1 MSIKYIYGY
10 TPIEWSK
17 LLETFVSSNVNW
29 DSVWIANYSSQQPS
43 IKLKPE
49 KIIFQNNYA
58 TIVYW
63 NDGTKT
69 VVKKSKEDE
78 FIPEVGFAMA
88 LVKKM
93 YGNRSE
99 ILRWIENAEIKE

>member
-1 MSIKYIYGY
+1 MQYHYVLQIDLGNGAYSVIDGY
-10 TPIEWSK
+10 LDMNGCLDMDFK
-17 LLETFVSSNVNW
+17 N
-29 DSVWIANYSSQQPS
+29 QQ
-43 IKLKPE
+43 LKPE

-69 VVKKSKEDE
+69 VVKRADEDDK

-88 LVKKM
+88 LVKRI

-99 ILRWIENAEIKE
+99 VLRWIENAEIRE

>member
-1 MSIKYIYGY
+1 MYHYIFQVDSNNGQYSVTDGY
-10 TPIEWSK
+10 LNDDFDFTDFQHKE
-17 LLETFVSSNVNW
+17 
-29 DSVWIANYSSQQPS
+29 
-43 IKLKPE
+43 LKPE
-49 KIIFQNNYA
+49 RIIFQSNYA

-69 VVKKSKEDE
+69 IVKRSENDE

-88 LVKKM
+88 LVKRI

-99 ILRWIENAEIKE
+99 VLRWIESAEIKE